1 MPNVE
6 LIDYTGKGRHDEEW
20 HAADMMIFTKS
31 TRLSMT
37 PGLLAQIKQWPG
49 EAKLAELDYMA
60 KTIPSSW
67 EFVNFT
73 FLISGVTR
81 AVAQQIT
88 RTRTASY
95 AMQSQ
100 RVTDMSSVGYSLG
113 NAEGTPNENFM
124 RLGYESALHNY
135 QLAVE
140 SGVALEDAR
149 GLLPLNVH
157 CNLVAQYN
165 LRTLSELILKRKSL
179 RAQGE
184 YVDIA
189 TAMEQEVLTALPW
202 SASFFE
208 PKRAKAVAMI
218 EEIARRM
225 PAPLQR
231 DLAKVADLIK
241 LGE

>member
-1 MPNVE
+1 MATVE
-6 LIDYTGKGRHDEEW
+6 LIDFTGAGRADEKW
-20 HAADMMIFTKS
+20 HAADMLIFTKS

-37 PGLLAQIKQWPG
+37 PGLLNQIKGWPE

-67 EFVNFT
+67 EFVDFT
-73 FLISGVTR
+73 FLITNVTR
-81 AVAQQIT
+81 AVAQQVT
-88 RTRTASY
+88 RTRNASY

-100 RVTDMSSVGYSLG
+100 RVTKMSGVTYSLG
-113 NAEGTPNENFM
+113 GAEGGPNEAFI
-124 RLGYESALHNY
+124 RLAYESALHNY
-135 QLAVE
+135 ELAVE

-149 GLLPLNVH
+149 GILPINVH
-157 CNLVAQYN
+157 CNLVAKYN
-165 LRTLSELILKRKSL
+165 LRTLSELVLKRKSL

-189 TAMEQEVLTALPW
+189 TQMEQRVVEALPW
-202 SASFFE
+202 AEPFFE
-208 PKRAKAVAMI
+208 PKNSKAVRMV
-218 EEIARRM
+218 EEIAARM
-225 PAPLQR
+225 PEPIKR